1 MQPAPG
7 QRGQGGAPPEGG
19 RGQAA
24 QGARGGGGGG
34 GRGNR
39 PPAPEVP
46 PEFDATPIMAINDQS
61 ELIAMVSSSSSTFF
75 QKAIACKRL
84 YMIGNREAIP
94 ALAAHLGEEHM
105 GHYARFALEP
115 MPDPQVD
122 VVFRDAL
129 GKLKGPVLIGVL
141 TSIGVRRD
149 VQALDQVAALMTD
162 SDVEVARAAA
172 ATVGTISGRRAA
184 ELLMAGQSRVSAEVR
199 PVWARAALVCADRM
213 AADEPRIAMDIYNT
227 LNSTSYPKPVMLA
240 ARRRIMAAG
249 I

>member
-7 QRGQGGAPPEGG
+7 QRGQGGAPPEGA

-24 QGARGGGGGG
+24 QGARGGRGGGG
-34 GRGNR
+34 GGTPR
-39 PPAPEVP
+39 PEVP
-46 PEFDATPIMAINDQS
+46 PEFDATPIMAINDQD

-94 ALAAHLGEEHM
+94 ALAALLGEERL

-129 GKLKGPVLIGVL
+129 GKLKGPVLVGVL

-149 VQALDQVAALMTD
+149 VQAVEPVAALMTN
-162 SDVEVARAAA
+162 SDVEVARAAC
-172 ATVGTISGRRAA
+172 ATLGTISGRRAA
-184 ELLMAGQSRVSAEVR
+184 ELLMGAQSRVSAEVR

-213 AADEPRIAMDIYNT
+213 ADDEPRMAMDIYNT
-227 LNSTSYPKPVMLA
+227 LNSANYPKAVMLA

>member
-1 MQPAPG
+1 
-7 QRGQGGAPPEGG
+7 
-19 RGQAA
+19 
-24 QGARGGGGGG
+24 
-34 GRGNR
+34 
-39 PPAPEVP
+39 
-46 PEFDATPIMAINDQS
+46 MAINDQD
-61 ELIAMVSSSSSTFF
+61 ELIDMLNSSSSTFF

-94 ALAAHLGEEHM
+94 ALAAQLGEERM

-122 VVFRDAL
+122 VVFREAL
-129 GKLKGPVLIGVL
+129 GNLQGPVLIGVL

-149 VQALDQVAALMTD
+149 PEAVEPVAELMTN
-162 SDVEVARAAA
+162 SDVDVARAAC
-172 ATVGTISGRRAA
+172 ATLGTISGRRAA
-184 ELLMAGQSRVSAEVR
+184 ELLMAGQSRVAAEVR

-213 AADEPRIAMDIYNT
+213 ADDEPRMAMDIYNT
-227 LNSTSYPKPVMLA
+227 LNNSGMPRAVMLA

>member
-7 QRGQGGAPPEGG
+7 QRGQGGAPPAGG

-24 QGARGGGGGG
+24 QAARGGGGG

-46 PEFDATPIMAINDQS
+46 PEFDATPIMAINDED
-61 ELIAMVSSSSSTFF
+61 ELIAMVSSPSSTFF

-84 YMIGNREAIP
+84 YMIGTRKSIP
-94 ALAAHLGEEHM
+94 AVAAHLGEEHL
-105 GHYARFALEP
+105 GHYARFVLEP

-122 VVFRDAL
+122 VVFREAL
-129 GKLKGPVLIGVL
+129 GRLKGPVLVGVL

-149 VQALDQVAALMTD
+149 PAAVEPVAALMTD
-162 SDVEVARAAA
+162 GDVDVARAAA
-172 ATVGTISGRRAA
+172 ATLGTISGRAAA
-184 ELLMAGQSRVSAEVR
+184 ELLMGGQSRVSAEVR

-213 AADEPRIAMDIYNT
+213 AADEPRMAMDIYNT